1 MKLIHYLYVCLV
13 AMAVCLV
20 AMAVCSCAKD
30 EEDSSKNNN
39 NSNFTPTELVVKG
52 KVEKG
57 PFVSGS
63 TVNMQP
69 LNQEMKAIGSTYSAT
84 ITDDAGSFTFSPE
97 KFEQPYARLS
107 VNGYF
112 YNEYQG
118 ELSKGTLTLQGVV
131 DLRDKNTVN
140 VNLLTHL
147 KYQRVM
153 NLISAGK
160 SFSDANKQAQ
170 EELFK
175 AFGLQKFN
183 TADASQFSVAAGTD
197 EAAALIV
204 FSAILLSKRTEAQFT
219 EYLAKLSADFADDGQ
234 FTETNKNQINDD
246 RDDVFDDLDHIR
258 QHLIDRYKSLGK
270 DIQVKNLNAYADW
283 DGNGTAG
290 DEAHD
295 PSKPINL
302 SQTALQVPVEGGS
315 YQITFNSDVT
325 LYLTPRGSQA
335 SDVAIA
341 TLCENG
347 SISATVEIKDN
358 KMLKIA
364 IMPAEYRQMNNK
376 IISLYDYMD
385 NVVGKIEI
393 SQAGKPDGKFLS
405 YYGEE
410 MFEKIAQQFIE
421 GNYWNISFQI
431 NDYLSRYSY
440 YQQRPEVTVYHLDD
454 VLRVYRALAS
464 VKTGRTE
471 VDTQTG
477 ISSSMIYEQE
487 LKQAID
493 NLGNHVTGNC
503 ETPQQMASLSADVAR
518 YTLAKI
524 YIMNEQNLNE
534 ARNLLQQ
541 IKNSQR
547 YNQSNH
553 VILGFYG
560 QVIVDYYELEGL
572 LW

>member
-1 MKLIHYLYVCLV
+1 
-13 AMAVCLV
+13 
-20 AMAVCSCAKD
+20 MAVCSCAKD
-30 EEDSSKNNN
+30 EDDSSKNKDNN
-39 NSNFTPTELVVKG
+39 NSSNFTPTELVVKG

-63 TVNMQP
+63 TVTMQP
-69 LNQEMKAIGSTYSAT
+69 MNQEMKAVGTSYSAT

-107 VNGYF
+107 VDGYF

-118 ELSKGTLTLQGVV
+118 KLSQGRLTLQGVV

-147 KYQRVM
+147 KYQRVL
-153 NLISAGK
+153 NLISGGK
-160 SFSDANKQAQ
+160 NFSDANKQAQ

-204 FSAILLSKRTEAQFT
+204 FSAILLSNRSEAQFT

-234 FTETNKNQINDD
+234 FTETNKNLINED
-246 RDDVFDDLDHIR
+246 REKVFDKLDDIR
-258 QHLIDRYKSLGK
+258 KHLIERYKSLGS
-270 DIQVKNLNAYADW
+270 DIQVKDLSTYADW
-283 DGNGTAG
+283 DGNGIAG

-302 SQTALQVPVEGGS
+302 SQTSLLVPMEGGS
-315 YQITFNSDVT
+315 YQITFTSDVP
-325 LYLTPRGSQA
+325 LYLSPRKSESYEQTPL
-335 SDVAIA
+335 A
-341 TLCENG
+341 TLCANG
-347 SISATVEIKDN
+347 YISATKEIKDN
-358 KMLKIA
+358 KVLMITVA
-364 IMPAEYRQMNNK
+364 PTEYRHVYNT

-385 NVVGKIEI
+385 NVVAKIEV

-405 YYGEE
+405 GRGEE
-410 MFEKIAQQFIE
+410 VFMNIAQQFKNGDYQGIA
-421 GNYWNISFQI
+421 YRTT
-431 NDYLSRYSY
+431 DYLLRFFYDK
-440 YQQRPEVTVYHLDD
+440 QRPDAVVYHLDD
-454 VLRVYRALAS
+454 VLCVYRALACALRW
-464 VKTGRTE
+464 VKTGYIDVVHTE
-471 VDTQTG
+471 QG
-477 ISSSMIYEQE
+477 ITSSMVYEQE
-487 LKQAID
+487 LKQAIT

-503 ETPQQMASLSADVAR
+503 ETPQQVALLSADVAR
-518 YTLAKI
+518 YTLAMI
-524 YIMNEQNLNE
+524 YIMNGENLNE

-541 IKNSQR
+541 IMNSQR
-547 YNQSNH
+547 YSQSNH

-560 QVIVDYYELEGL
+560 QVIVDYNDLQSLLLGL
-572 LW
+572 

>member
-1 MKLIHYLYVCLV
+1 
-13 AMAVCLV
+13 
-20 AMAVCSCAKD
+20 MAVCSCAKD

-69 LNQEMKAIGSTYSAT
+69 LNQEMNAVGSTYTST
-84 ITDDAGSFTFSPE
+84 ITDDAGSFTFSAAT
-97 KFEQPYARLS
+97 FEQPYARLS

-258 QHLIDRYKSLGK
+258 KHLIDRYKSLGRDIEVK
-270 DIQVKNLNAYADW
+270 DLSYYADW

-325 LYLTPRGSQA
+325 LYLTPRGIQPDGTS
-335 SDVAIA
+335 A
-341 TLCENG
+341 TISLCTIG
-347 SISATVEIKDN
+347 GISATKEIKGN
-358 KMLKIA
+358 KVLITVA
-364 IMPAEYRQMNNK
+364 PAKCIQMRRMS
-376 IISLYDYMD
+376 IPLYDFLG
-385 NVVGKIEI
+385 NKVAEIEI
-393 SQAGKPDGKFLS
+393 SQAGKPDGEFLS
-405 YYGEE
+405 SNGIEL
-410 MFEKIAQQFIE
+410 FESIARQFKD
-421 GNYWNISFQI
+421 G
-431 NDYLSRYSY
+431 DYLGIAFSVIEPLNLLNYNK
-440 YQQRPEVTVYHLDD
+440 EMIDVAVYHLDD
-454 VLRVYRALAS
+454 VLRVYRALAW
-464 VKTGRTE
+464 VKTGYTE
-471 VDTQTG
+471 VETG
-477 ISSSMIYEQE
+477 TGRASSMVFEEE
-487 LKQAID
+487 LKQAIA

-503 ETPQQMASLSADVAR
+503 ETPRQTALLSADVAR

>member
-1 MKLIHYLYVCLV
+1 MKLIHYLY
-13 AMAVCLV
+13 VCLV

-160 SFSDANKQAQ
+160 SFSEANKQAQ

-246 RDDVFDDLDHIR
+246 RGKVFEKLNSIR
-258 QHLIDRYKSLGK
+258 KHLIDRYKSLGK
-270 DIQVKNLNAYADW
+270 DIEVKDLSYYADW
-283 DGNGTAG
+283 NGNGTAG

-325 LYLTPRGSQA
+325 LYLTPRGSQPDGTWA
-335 SDVAIA
+335 TISLCAI
-341 TLCENG
+341 G
-347 SISATVEIKDN
+347 DISATVEIKDN

-376 IISLYDYMD
+376 IILLYDYMD

-410 MFEKIAQQFIE
+410 MFEKIAQQFKN
-421 GNYWNISFQI
+421 GNYWGITFSVREPLNLLEHYKEMA
-431 NDYLSRYSY
+431 D
-440 YQQRPEVTVYHLDD
+440 VAVYHLDD
-454 VLRVYRALAS
+454 VLRVYRALAW
-464 VKTGRTE
+464 VKTGYTE
-471 VDTQTG
+471 VETG
-477 ISSSMIYEQE
+477 TGRASSMVFEEE
-487 LKQAID
+487 LKQAIA

-503 ETPQQMASLSADVAR
+503 ETPRQTALLSADVAR

-524 YIMNEQNLNE
+524 YIMNRQNQNE
-534 ARNLLQQ
+534 AISLLQQ
-541 IKNSQR
+541 ITDSQR
-547 YNQSNH
+547 YNQSRN
-553 VILGFYG
+553 VILGFNG
-560 QVIVDYYELEGL
+560 TVIVDYNDILSL
-572 LW
+572 LSQR